1 MRVHKSAAKAALVRL
16 TSLATLVFLVL
27 IATGC
32 GAARTF
38 GRAESAAR
46 AGDWDAA
53 VESSRRAVQEAPDRS
68 DYKIALERAMINA
81 SHLHLNQAQLAEAR
95 GELEE
100 ALQQHEFRATR

>member
-1 MRVHKSAAKAALVRL
+1 MCVHKSAANAAFVRLSCLAALVF
-16 TSLATLVFLVL
+16 LAL

-53 VESSRRAVQEAPDRS
+53 VEYYRRAVQEAPDRS
-68 DYKIALERAMINA
+68 DYKIALER
-81 SHLHLNQAQLAEAR
+81 
-95 GELEE
+95 
-100 ALQQHEFRATR
+100 